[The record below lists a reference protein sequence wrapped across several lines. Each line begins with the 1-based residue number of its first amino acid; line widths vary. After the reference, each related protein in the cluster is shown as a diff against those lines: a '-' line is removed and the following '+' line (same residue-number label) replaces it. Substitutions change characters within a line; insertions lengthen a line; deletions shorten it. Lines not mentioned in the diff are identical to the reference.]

1 MHPIFRTLIKK
12 QVLCEFAMPSRA
24 SRKVIILAKGL
35 PSQPRNED
43 VMLFLARKGYWV
55 FLPRYRGSWE
65 STGWFLQHAP
75 AKDIKD
81 VIDQFAKGFVAID
94 NGKWYKIPNPEIY
107 LIGNSFGG
115 AATLLASGHPKVK
128 KAVVLSP
135 ATDWRT
141 LPKNEWSR
149 RFAYISTAFG
159 GAYRSKPRYVKQ
171 FMTGKLYNP
180 MVNARVLPGKKILII
195 HPEDDRDISYKDSIV
210 FAQKT
215 GCALVLPQHG
225 KHMAMSDVKKQRIWK
240 IINAFIVRHKRP

>member
-1 MHPIFRTLIKK
+1 MYPVFRTLIKK
-12 QVLCEFAMPSRA
+12 QILCEFAPPA
-24 SRKVIILAKGL
+24 KPSRKVIILAKGL

-75 AKDIKD
+75 SHDIKD
-81 VIDQFAKGFVAID
+81 VIDQLAKGFVAID
-94 NGKWYKIPNPEIY
+94 NSARYKIPNPEIY

-115 AATLLASGHPKVK
+115 AAMLLTSAHPKVK
-128 KAVVLSP
+128 KTVVLSP

-141 LPKNEWSR
+141 LPKNEWGR

-159 GAYRSKPRYVKQ
+159 GAYRSKPQYVKE
-171 FMTGKLYNP
+171 FMTGNLYNP
-180 MVNARVLPGKKILII
+180 TLKAKTVQGKKILII
-195 HPEDDRDISYKDSIV
+195 HPKDDRDISYKDSIV

-215 GCALVLPQHG
+215 GCTLALPKHG
-225 KHMAMSDVKKQRIWK
+225 KHMAMSDVRNPGIWN
-240 IINAFIVRHKRP
+240 IIRKFIQK